1 MTFKIWIWLC
11 MLMMIY
17 SFTIDFQYLVC
28 ILWLLEKFC
37 IKVILGCLFSKI
49 LIYYQILTKIF
60 TKIWECFI
68 TGFWRIEM
76 FFYVHN
82 VFICRFACDQDCCY
96 FANYKKVFLLSCY
109 QLMKIMLKCL
119 ANYPPLKYRD
129 KTKEEYRK

>member
-11 MLMMIY
+11 MLMMID

-76 FFYVHN
+76 FFYGHN

-96 FANYKKVFLLSCY
+96 FANYKKFFYSVLLSADENNVKM
-109 QLMKIMLKCL
+109 LGEIPTFKIS
-119 ANYPPLKYRD
+119 R
-129 KTKEEYRK
+129 